1 MKADPD
7 IRLLQ
12 LTKKCRLS
20 PKSMDHPD
28 ALRVSAPLPQ
38 EEVPPA
44 HHMEDEGTAKLIGE
58 EDVTS
63 HESGLLLHRPRGATI
78 PTALPYTEE
87 ALAQLI
93 DPPEEQTLRI
103 GVTLLIHRMDPDGEE
118 V

>member
-1 MKADPD
+1 MH
-7 IRLLQ
+7 
-12 LTKKCRLS
+12 
-20 PKSMDHPD
+20 HPD
-28 ALRVSAPLPQ
+28 ALRMSTPLPQ
-38 EEVPPA
+38 EEVPSA

-58 EDVTS
+58 DDVMS
-63 HESGLLLHRPRGATI
+63 HESGLLLHGALRSTI
-78 PTALPYTEE
+78 PSTLPYTEE